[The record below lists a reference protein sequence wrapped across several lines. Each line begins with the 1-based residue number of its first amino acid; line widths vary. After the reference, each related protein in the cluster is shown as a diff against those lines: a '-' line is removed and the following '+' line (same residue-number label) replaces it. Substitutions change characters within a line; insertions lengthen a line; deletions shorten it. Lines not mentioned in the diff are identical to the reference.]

1 MVDQFYFP
9 VLNSRGKLEYFVAN
23 TSILIFITIKC
34 YQYPVVSL
42 TDNFTDSA
50 NNFALKARRKT
61 LGAPD
66 IFAALE
72 DMEFEEFIPKLKD
85 YLEGSNLTP

>member
-1 MVDQFYFP
+1 MINLIYFT
-9 VLNSRGKLEYFVAN
+9 VYANAN
-23 TSILIFITIKC
+23 TFTFIVCKC
-34 YQYPVVSL
+34 HQHLVVSL
-42 TDNFTDSA
+42 TDNFADSA
-50 NNFALKARRKT
+50 NNFALKAKRKT

-85 YLEGSNLTP
+85 YLEGNKILLLLTKFLRYIL